1 MSMNTAWPKSVYSAA
16 QTRAI
21 DAALIAGGIPGLELM
36 QRAAQSI
43 WHELLVRW
51 PLTGRLTVLCGKGNN
66 GGDGYLVAR
75 LAKQAGWAVEVW
87 SLCDPGEL
95 RGDAL
100 LAYSSSVAAGV
111 SVAPWKAGAA
121 LQGVVLDAMLG
132 TGLTG
137 EVRAPFAEAIR
148 EVNAS
153 GRPVVAVD
161 IPSGLDADRGVVL
174 GAAVQAALT
183 VTFITLK
190 PGLLTAAGPDHVGE
204 LLHASLAT
212 LPQQMPQP
220 VLERLLLQDWAG
232 CLPSRPRSSHKGLFG
247 HVMLIGGDHG
257 TGGAIMLAA
266 QAALRSGAGKVTV
279 ATRSEH
285 VAALLSRCPE
295 VMVIAV
301 EQAEDIEALLAR
313 ADILVLGP
321 GLGQS
326 EWSRRLFGQA
336 MTLAKP
342 KVLDAD
348 ALNLL
353 AGYDKGQIRLSEK
366 DIMTPHPAEAAR
378 LLGLSTAQVQ
388 ADRLQSVAALVERF
402 ECAVVLKGVGT
413 LVAAKDDHD
422 RPMAICTFG
431 NPGMATAGMGDVLSG
446 LAGALLAQGL
456 AAGQAARYAVLVHAL
471 AGDTAAAGDDRGIL
485 AGDLMMPIRHWLN
498 VRDTQ

>member
-1 MSMNTAWPKSVYSAA
+1 MNTAWPKSVYSAA

-36 QRAAQSI
+36 QRAAQSV
-43 WHELLVRW
+43 WHELLARW
-51 PLTGRLTVLCGKGNN
+51 PGTGRLTVLCGKGNN
-66 GGDGYLVAR
+66 GGDGYLVAK
-75 LAKQAGWAVEVW
+75 LAKQAGWAVQVW
-87 SLCDPGEL
+87 TLCDPDEL

-100 LAYSSSVAAGV
+100 AAYKASLGAGV
-111 SVAPWKAGAA
+111 SVAPWKAGAG

-137 EVRAPFAEAIR
+137 EVRGPFAEAIR

-153 GRPVVAVD
+153 GLPVVAVD

-174 GAAVQAALT
+174 GSAVKAALT

-204 LLHASLAT
+204 LLHAGLAT
-212 LPQQMPQP
+212 LPEQMPQP

-232 CLPSRPRSSHKGLFG
+232 CLPSRPRAAHKGLFG
-247 HVMLIGGDHG
+247 HVTLVGGDHG
-257 TGGAIMLAA
+257 MGGAIILAA

-279 ATRSEH
+279 ATRPEH

-301 EQAEDIEALLAR
+301 EQPEDVEALLAR
-313 ADILVLGP
+313 SDILVVGP

-326 EWSRRLFGQA
+326 EWSRNLFALA
-336 MTLAKP
+336 MALAKP

-353 AGYDKGQIRLSEK
+353 AVHDKGRIRLSEK

-378 LLGLSTAQVQ
+378 LLGLSTAEVQ
-388 ADRLQSVAALVERF
+388 SDRLQSVATLVERF

-413 LVAAKDDHD
+413 LVAAVDDD
-422 RPMAICTFG
+422 GRPAGICTFG

-456 AAGQAARYAVLVHAL
+456 VAGQAARYAVLVHAL
-471 AGDTAAAGDDRGIL
+471 AGDMAADGDDRGIL